1 MRLPLGILVVSSLVF
16 WVSIWEVVL
25 GFNIVLDTVRKFAC
39 YLSSIVWINSAF
51 YLREVAAE
59 TEVDSWEF
67 QKEQVKLT
75 LVFLAVI
82 ILSECIVGYGRIVRR
97 IDDYTIIIMID
108 CIVGN

>member
-39 YLSSIVWINSAF
+39 YLSSIVWINAAF

-59 TEVDSWEF
+59 TDIDTWEF
-67 QKEQVKLT
+67 QKEKVKLT
-75 LVFLAVI
+75 LVFI
-82 ILSECIVGYGRIVRR
+82 G
-97 IDDYTIIIMID
+97 IIIVSEVPMWID
-108 CIVGN
+108 ALSLL